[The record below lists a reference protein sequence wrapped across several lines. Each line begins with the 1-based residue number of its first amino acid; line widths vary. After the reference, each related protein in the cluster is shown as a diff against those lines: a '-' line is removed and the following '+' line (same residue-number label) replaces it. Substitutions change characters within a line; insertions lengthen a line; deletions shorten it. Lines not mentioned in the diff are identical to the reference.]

1 MYYYYYYYYYYYFAS
16 DKNVFDLYEPPNP
29 KNVS

>member
-1 MYYYYYYYYYYYFAS
+1 MYYYYYSYYFAS